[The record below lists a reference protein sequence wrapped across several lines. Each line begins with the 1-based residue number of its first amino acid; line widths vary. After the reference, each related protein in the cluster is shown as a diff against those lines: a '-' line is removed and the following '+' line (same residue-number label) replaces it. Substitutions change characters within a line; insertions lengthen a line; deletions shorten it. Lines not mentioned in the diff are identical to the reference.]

1 MTSNGVEK
9 GLSDSSDGSN
19 GSNGGSLKKPNNSK
33 HATPES
39 SLLKGPPPGEEPGGS
54 GIKNFFT
61 RNGQFPGCVY
71 FIVGNEFCERFSYYG
86 MRAVLIL
93 YLTQF
98 LGFDDD
104 VGTGLY
110 HAFVMLCYFSPL
122 LGAMVADGWLG
133 RYKVILYVSLF
144 YAAGNIIMAITAL
157 PPLGAPE
164 RAGPL
169 IGLLVIG
176 FGTGGIK
183 PCVSAFG
190 GDQFSDDQDRMR
202 QLYFSMFYFS
212 INAGSLLSL
221 FLTPILRSDVQCYG
235 GDCYPLAFGVPA
247 VLMLAAVLI
256 FVAGSSLYKRIPPS
270 GNITGLVFRTV
281 GSALKN
287 RITSKNGEKKEHWL
301 DWASDNYERDL
312 VEDVKKVFHVIV
324 LYLPLPV
331 FWALFDQQGSR
342 WTLQAEKMDG
352 SLGPLGRLKPDQMQF
367 VNALMILVF
376 IPIFEGIIYPL
387 FAKCNLLV
395 KPLQRMGAGMLLA
408 AAAFVIAGF
417 IELRLEG
424 AELVAPPVDKAD
436 LRIINVSPC
445 DLAVQGQNNFNLT
458 IGFAQ
463 TSGYQRLDAGSQ
475 DLTFTCEG
483 FPDLSSTVNLKSQS
497 THTVTVGVQN
507 GVLKDIQISDVPKRP
522 TAAISKVRFVYMLNE
537 VLENNASII
546 LEGSKKYTLSG
557 VEEYSATNLTDIEP
571 GSYRVLVPH
580 NDSSH
585 EEVAQ
590 ELVVNTGGVYTA
602 ILMLNNTQSTLATFQ
617 DVSPND
623 LSMLWQIPQYV
634 VITAGEVMFSITG
647 LEFSFS
653 QSPESMRSVLQALW
667 LLTVAFGNLITFII
681 ANLNLFP
688 EQSSEFFFFAALMV
702 AVDII
707 FVILAVRYKYVTPA
721 RSREDDK
728 VAIVRDSEGTA
739 MAMSAT
745 DVDSD

>member
-1 MTSNGVEK
+1 M
-9 GLSDSSDGSN
+9 
-19 GSNGGSLKKPNNSK
+19 
-33 HATPES
+33 HFFQ
-39 SLLKGPPPGEEPGGS
+39 
-54 GIKNFFT
+54 NFFT

-133 RYKVILYVSLF
+133 RYKTILYVSLF

-164 RAGPL
+164 RSVPNIAGPL

-190 GDQFSDDQDRMR
+190 GDQFSADQDRMR

-256 FVAGSSLYKRIPPS
+256 FVAGSSMYKRIPPS

-287 RITSKNGEKKEHWL
+287 RITSKSGEKKDHWL

-312 VEDVKKVFHVIV
+312 VEDIKKVVHVIV
-324 LYLPLPV
+324 LFLPLPV

-352 SLGPLGRLKPDQMQF
+352 NLGPLGRLKPDQMQF
-367 VNALMILVF
+367 TNALMILVF

-417 IELRLEG
+417 VELRLEN
-424 AELVAPPVDKAD
+424 AEIVGPPVDKAD
-436 LRIINVSPC
+436 LRIINISPC
-445 DLAVQGQNNFNLT
+445 DLSVQGQNNYNLT
-458 IGFAQ
+458 LPFAEA
-463 TSGYQRLDAGSQ
+463 SGYQRLDAGSQ
-475 DLTFTCEG
+475 DLTFTCAG
-483 FPDLSSTVNLKSQS
+483 FPDLSSTVNLKSQT
-497 THTVTVGVQN
+497 THTVAVGVQN
-507 GVLKDIQISDVPKRP
+507 GALKDVQVCVCFISVFVKIW
-522 TAAISKVRFVYMLNE
+522 TLYIYVFVYMLEE
-537 VLENNASII
+537 VLGNNASII
-546 LEGSKKYTLSG
+546 LEGTKKYTLSG
-557 VEEYSATNLTDIEP
+557 VEGFSATNLTDIEP

-585 EEVAQ
+585 EKVAQ

-602 ILMLNNTQSTLATFQ
+602 LLMLNNSQSSLATFQ
-617 DVSPND
+617 DISPND

-688 EQSSEFFFFAALMV
+688 QQSSEFFFFAALMV

-739 MAMSAT
+739 MVMSAT

>member
-1 MTSNGVEK
+1 MTSNEEK
-9 GLSDSSDGSN
+9 GVSDSSEGSN
-19 GSNGGSLKKPNNSK
+19 GDGWKKPNNSK

-39 SLLKGPPPGEEPGGS
+39 SLLKSGDPPPKEAGGS
-54 GIKNFFT
+54 AIKNSSTGNQSQAIRNPPSLSPTMKKNFFT

-93 YLTQF
+93 YLTKF
-98 LGFDDD
+98 LGFNED

-122 LGAMVADGWLG
+122 LGAMLADSWLG
-133 RYKVILYVSLF
+133 RYKTILYVSLL

-190 GDQFSDDQDRMR
+190 GDQFSADQDRML

-221 FLTPILRSDVQCYG
+221 FLTPILR
-235 GDCYPLAFGVPA
+235 
-247 VLMLAAVLI
+247 MI
-256 FVAGSSLYKRIPPS
+256 FVAGTSMYKRIPPT
-270 GNITGLVFRTV
+270 GNIIGLVFRTI

-287 RITSKNGEKKEHWL
+287 RITSKSGEKKEHWL

-312 VEDVKKVFHVIV
+312 VEDIKMVVHVIV
-324 LYLPLPV
+324 LFLPLPV

-342 WTLQAEKMDG
+342 WTLQAERMNG
-352 SLGPLGRLKPDQMQF
+352 SLGPLGHLKPDQMQF
-367 VNALMILVF
+367 TNALMILVF

-417 IELRLEG
+417 IELRLES
-424 AELVAPPVDKAD
+424 AEIVAPPVDKAD

-445 DLAVQGQNNFNLT
+445 DLGVQGQNNYNLT
-458 IGFAQ
+458 LGFAE

-475 DLTFTCEG
+475 DLTFRCPG
-483 FPDLSSTVNLKSQS
+483 MSDLSTTVNLKSRS
-497 THTVTVGVQN
+497 THTVAVGLQN
-507 GVLKDIQISDVPKRP
+507 GALKDIEFSDVQKRP
-522 TAAISKVRFVYMLNE
+522 TKAISQVRFMYMLDEAVGNNGSI
-537 VLENNASII
+537 VLE
-546 LEGSKKYTLSG
+546 GTHKYTISG
-557 VEEYSATNLTDIEP
+557 VEDFSTTNLTDVEP
-571 GSYRVLVPH
+571 GSYQVLLP
-580 NDSSH
+580 NGDKI
-585 EEVAQ
+585 AQ
-590 ELVVNTGGVYTA
+590 ELEVETGGVYTVV
-602 ILMLNNTQSTLATFQ
+602 LMQNNSQSSLVKFQ
-617 DVSPND
+617 DISPND

-634 VITAGEVMFSITG
+634 TITAGEVMFSITG

-681 ANLNLFP
+681 ANLNMFP

-721 RSREDDK
+721 RSGNDDK

-739 MAMSAT
+739 MVMSAT